1 MGSDHSL
8 AVATVIHKPQG
19 DVEGRTS
26 LAWAVEA
33 VLSDANSTEPQK
45 KPFIKAESA
54 KTGQTEEQPRT
65 TVQGGFKPINPGN
78 RRHIMEN
85 YGREPPITESVV
97 KFESA
102 NETKPVLKNLDLESP
117 GRPLGLV
124 IQSAIEAAG
133 YYQKKIGDSSGS
145 TVIETIFKGSPI
157 KVTANSDPIEA
168 AVDWA
173 CHSEHK
179 RLQEYYDYAAEE
191 LRKADEDLRKGDF
204 REIWMSAFTFCVGV
218 AFTWILLSM
227 LPHLAFPEY
236 GSRLLRL
243 LRSVTG

>member
-8 AVATVIHKPQG
+8 AVAANIHKPQE

-26 LAWAVEA
+26 LARAVEA
-33 VLSDANSTEPQK
+33 VLSDANSTEGPK
-45 KPFIKAESA
+45 ERSIKESA
-54 KTGQTEEQPRT
+54 KTEQTEEQPRT
-65 TVQGGFKPINPGN
+65 KAQGGFKPINPN

-85 YGREPPITESVV
+85 YGREPPIMESVV
-97 KFESA
+97 KPESA
-102 NETKPVLKNLDLESP
+102 DQTKPVLKHLDLGSQ
-117 GRPLGLV
+117 GLPLGLV

-173 CHSEHK
+173 CHSEQM

-204 REIWMSAFTFCVGV
+204 REIWMSTFTFCVGV

-227 LPHLAFPEY
+227 LPNLTFPEY
-236 GSRLLRL
+236 GTRLLRL